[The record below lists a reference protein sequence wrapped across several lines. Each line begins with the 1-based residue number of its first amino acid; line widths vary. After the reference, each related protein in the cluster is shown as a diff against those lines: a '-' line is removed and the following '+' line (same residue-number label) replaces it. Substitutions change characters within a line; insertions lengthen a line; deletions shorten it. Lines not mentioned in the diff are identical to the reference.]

1 MICFSV
7 VGALATWLS
16 ATAIV
21 PALRAEWAISEAAA
35 GWLTTAV
42 QLGFVT
48 GALLS
53 SAVNLPDIVRMH
65 RLIAVSAFAAAAANA
80 TLILE
85 PGFAGALVARF
96 VTGAALAG
104 VYPPALKLIATWFVR
119 GRGLALGFMI
129 SALTLGS
136 AMPFLFRS
144 LASGFDWH
152 LVVLAASVTTAAA
165 GLVFLLA
172 VREGP
177 HGFGRTVF
185 DPRQFLRV
193 LKSRPV
199 LYANLGYFGH
209 NWELFAMWAWMLAFA
224 NAAAAGAVTIPFGST
239 ALLTFIVIGS
249 GALGCIFGG
258 FLSDRIGRCYTTAG
272 MMAVSAVCAIAIGFA
287 FDGPGWLLAAI
298 AIVWG
303 VSIVGDSAQ
312 FSTAVTELADQDFV
326 GTALA
331 LQLGIGF
338 AVTVIAI
345 LAVPM
350 AVAALGS
357 WQWGFLILA
366 PGPIFGAYAMLRLRL
381 MPESVRLAGGA
392 R

>member
-1 MICFSV
+1 M
-7 VGALATWLS
+7 
-16 ATAIV
+16 
-21 PALRAEWAISEAAA
+21 SEAAA
-35 GWLTTAV
+35 AWLTIAV

-53 SAVNLPDIVRMH
+53 SAVNLPDIARMH
-65 RLIAVSAFAAAAANA
+65 QLIAGSAFTAAAANA
-80 TLILE
+80 ALILD
-85 PGFAGALVARF
+85 PGYGGALAARF

-129 SALTLGS
+129 GALTVGS
-136 AMPFLFRS
+136 AMPYLFRS
-144 LASGFDWH
+144 LAGGFDWH
-152 LVVLAASVTTAAA
+152 LVVLAASATTVAA

-177 HGFGRTVF
+177 HGFGRAVF

-193 LKSRPV
+193 LRSRPV

-209 NWELFAMWAWMLAFA
+209 NWELFGMWAWMLAFA
-224 NAAAAGAVTIPFGST
+224 NAAAAGNISIQPGST
-239 ALLTFIVIGS
+239 ALLTFIVISS
-249 GALGCIFGG
+249 GALGCILGG
-258 FLSDRIGRCYTTAG
+258 LLSDRIGRCHTTAG
-272 MMAVSAVCAIAIGFA
+272 MMAVSAACAVSIGFA
-287 FDGPGWLLAAI
+287 FEGPGWLLAAI

-312 FSTAVTELADQDFV
+312 FSTAVTELADQDLV

-338 AVTVIAI
+338 AVTAVAV

-357 WQWGFLILA
+357 WQWGFLILV

-381 MPESVRLAGGA
+381 MPESARLAGGA